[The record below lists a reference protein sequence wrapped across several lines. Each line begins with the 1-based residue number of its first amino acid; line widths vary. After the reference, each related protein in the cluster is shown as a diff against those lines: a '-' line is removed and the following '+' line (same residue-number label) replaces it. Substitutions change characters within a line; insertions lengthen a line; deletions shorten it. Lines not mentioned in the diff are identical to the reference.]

1 MATLYFLQN
10 SRLTKRIAII
20 LPVMLLA
27 GNFFCSSIHAAEL
40 TPFEQTIRILERWTS
55 IHWGQDCFVWIVHY
69 PEEIVDSWIESEAVR
84 YGTNNF
90 DREAF
95 RKNFVS
101 DLKLDTSETFLVSVY
116 SFGNKPVN
124 LNPVS
129 KNISLFAA
137 SGERIKPSK
146 YDSALDNPSL
156 GIVQGLVFFPKQSN
170 KDYVV
175 GIRGM
180 SNKECVFSFS
190 PVVNEIKQEPVKQE
204 PEKKSEVIVVNLP
217 KKQPPK
223 KSTAPVTPP
232 PPPAIPPRPITPLF
246 QEDSENME
254 EFVNSVKS
262 EAKDSK
268 STQANEVIQTNPSTN
283 PTRLSNVDNSY
294 SSRETV
300 LRKFL
305 LLWADGAVIEMYDM
319 LSDTS
324 KKVISRENFAKD
336 VTKESNI
343 RSGIKR
349 GDYRIDWIGEER
361 AKIITTH
368 KTLFVKSVAT
378 QTIGVTRE
386 GSSWKIVWY

>member
-10 SRLTKRIAII
+10 NRLIRSIAII

-27 GNFFCSSIHAAEL
+27 GNFFCSSIHAADL

-55 IHWGQDCFVWIVHY
+55 IHWGQDCFVWVVHY
-69 PEEIVDSWIESEAVR
+69 PEEIVDSWIESEAAR
-84 YGTNNF
+84 YGTGNF

-101 DLKLDTSETFLVSVY
+101 DLELDTAETFLISVY
-116 SFGNKPVN
+116 SFGSRPVN
-124 LNPVS
+124 LNPVNE
-129 KNISLFAA
+129 NISLFSA
-137 SGERIKPSK
+137 SGERIKPLK
-146 YDSALDNPSL
+146 YDNALDNPSS

-170 KDYVV
+170 KDYVI
-175 GIRGM
+175 GIKGM
-180 SNKECVFSFS
+180 SSKERVFSFS
-190 PVVNEIKQEPVKQE
+190 PIVDEAKQEAVKQE
-204 PEKKSEVIVVNLP
+204 HEKKSEVVVVNLP

-223 KSTAPVTPP
+223 KAAAPTAPPP
-232 PPPAIPPRPITPLF
+232 SPAIPPRPITPLF
-246 QEDSENME
+246 QEKSESME
-254 EFVNSVKS
+254 EFVSSVKS
-262 EAKDSK
+262 EAKDSTSK
-268 STQANEVIQTNPSTN
+268 QANEISSITPSAST
-283 PTRLSNVDNSY
+283 TRLSNVDSSY

-305 LLWADGAVIEMYDM
+305 LLWADGAAIEMYDM

-324 KKVISRENFAKD
+324 QKVISRENFAKD
-336 VTKESNI
+336 VAKESNI
-343 RSGIKR
+343 RSGLKR

-378 QTIGVTRE
+378 QTLGITRE
-386 GSSWKIVWY
+386 GSSWKIIWY